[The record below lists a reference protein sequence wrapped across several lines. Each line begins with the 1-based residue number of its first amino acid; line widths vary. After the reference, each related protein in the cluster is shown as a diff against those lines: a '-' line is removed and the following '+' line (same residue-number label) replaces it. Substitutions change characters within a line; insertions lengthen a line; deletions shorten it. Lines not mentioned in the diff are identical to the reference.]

1 MAQHRK
7 AMAATIF
14 QFMCPAIL
22 YTIDVDMWLEYM
34 KFSLFINKIIGGW
47 YVQIV
52 YMYKG
57 HL

>member
-22 YTIDVDMWLEYM
+22 YTIDVDM
-34 KFSLFINKIIGGW
+34 
-47 YVQIV
+47 
-52 YMYKG
+52 
-57 HL
+57 